1 MSTSERPS
9 RVALAAASLLVGI
22 AAFQVALAVGA
33 PWGRAAWGGAHS
45 GVLPPGL
52 RVASGLSVPVD
63 LAFAAVALG
72 RLVPG
77 RGRRAAL
84 WGLTAY
90 SGVASALNLAT
101 PSPVERAIWA
111 PVALTLAVLFAVL
124 ARCEGRARD
133 TVTR

>member
-1 MSTSERPS
+1 MAKRERPS
-9 RVALAAASLLVGI
+9 RVALAAAAILVGI

-33 PWGRAAWGGAHS
+33 PWGRAAWGGAHP

-52 RVASGLSVPVD
+52 RVASGASVAVNV
-63 LAFAAVALG
+63 AFAAVALG

-90 SGVASALNLAT
+90 SGLASVLNLAT

-111 PVALTLAVLFAVL
+111 PVALTMTTLFAVL
-124 ARCEGRARD
+124 ARREGRVRD
-133 TVTR
+133 GVPR